1 MMLPGKLGTMMK
13 KAQEMQ
19 ENMQKMQAELANRHI
34 VGIAGAGAVKVT
46 LNGHYACQRVELSE
60 EALKED
66 KETSLFIKKLLI
78 RLKLAPDN
86 IEISYLFRSEYQ
98 NFTYFFYVK
107 DNSSVEIL
115 RHDIEKRQ
123 WFVGGYSASPSID
136 DNMIKAERNTQ
147 EKELSTPP
155 ANQ

>member
-46 LNGHYACQRVELSE
+46 LNGHYACQKVELTE

-66 KETSLFIKKLLI
+66 KDMLEALL
-78 RLKLAPDN
+78 AAA
-86 IEISYLFRSEYQ
+86 IS
-98 NFTYFFYVK
+98 
-107 DNSSVEIL
+107 DA
-115 RHDIEKRQ
+115 
-123 WFVGGYSASPSID
+123 SAKVSA
-136 DNMIKAERNTQ
+136 MTQ
-147 EKELSTPP
+147 EEM
-155 ANQ
+155 ANLTGGMGLPGGFKLPF

>member
-46 LNGHYACQRVELSE
+46 LNGHYACQRVELTE

-66 KETSLFIKKLLI
+66 KDMLEALLAAAISDASAKVNAMTKKKWRTSPAAWACPAASNCPSDELLALI
-78 RLKLAPDN
+78 RPTGAGAHLPARRRQQNRATHGVAPLA
-86 IEISYLFRSEYQ
+86 
-98 NFTYFFYVK
+98 
-107 DNSSVEIL
+107 
-115 RHDIEKRQ
+115 
-123 WFVGGYSASPSID
+123 
-136 DNMIKAERNTQ
+136 
-147 EKELSTPP
+147 
-155 ANQ
+155 